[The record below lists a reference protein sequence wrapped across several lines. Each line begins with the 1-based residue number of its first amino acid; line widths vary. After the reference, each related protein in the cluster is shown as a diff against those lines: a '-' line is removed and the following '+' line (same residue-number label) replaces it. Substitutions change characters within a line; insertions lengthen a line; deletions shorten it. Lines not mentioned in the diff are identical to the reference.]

1 MCTHLAPH
9 QHGSKDNLQAV
20 KEVVPDDD
28 DSGTPCGP
36 AFAGAD
42 GFDAGGG
49 CNIHT
54 HTHTQTDDK
63 INQNVTN
70 LMKAQQRSCYTGTG
84 SCSLLSL
91 LSFSH
96 TSPLFTLP
104 RIGAKRGI
112 LIRVIIRSLLL
123 NITPASCV
131 RAAVVRLFYD
141 TRQSVQACKCQV
153 C

>member
-1 MCTHLAPH
+1 MWTHLAPH

-20 KEVVPDDD
+20 KEVVADDD

-49 CNIHT
+49 YNAHTHIHT
-54 HTHTQTDDK
+54 HNEK

-70 LMKAQQRSCYTGTG
+70 LNKSSAKVFTDIAVLSPP
-84 SCSLLSL
+84 LSL

-104 RIGAKRGI
+104 GVGGKRGI

-123 NITPASCV
+123 NITPALCV

-141 TRQSVQACKCQV
+141 TWQSVQACKCQV